1 MTTQLF
7 FNDRDTLSRR
17 TPELAHDASHAATAV
32 ILRATAI
39 VLLVAI
45 AVIHI
50 VQIVPTFQATPAL
63 GVAFIL
69 LIAGAV
75 VAGGWLVKERRT
87 AFHLWLPVAGL
98 GAAAL
103 LGYGFTRLFNTPL
116 DRVDVGNWSCELG
129 MAALFVEGI
138 LVAIALYAIA
148 LHLRTTEQRSA
159 NAYSE
164 IRMKANG
171 QRNTTNS
178 VDVGGTPRSV
188 GSAPASR
195 FDSA

>member
-1 MTTQLF
+1 M
-7 FNDRDTLSRR
+7 
-17 TPELAHDASHAATAV
+17 

-39 VLLVAI
+39 VLLMSV

-50 VQIVPTFQATPAL
+50 VQLVPTFKATPAL
-63 GVAFIL
+63 GATFVL

-75 VAGGWLVKERRT
+75 VVGGWLVKERRT

-103 LGYGFTRLFNTPL
+103 IGYGFTRLFSSPL

-129 MAALFVEGI
+129 MAALFVEAV
-138 LVAIALYAIA
+138 LVAIAIYAIA
-148 LHLRTTEQRSA
+148 LQPRSTQQQPA

-164 IRMKANG
+164 IRIRANG
-171 QRNTTNS
+171 NVSGARS
-178 VDVGGTPRSV
+178 VDVSGGPRS
-188 GSAPASR
+188 A
-195 FDSA
+195 